1 VPAASS
7 SSASLD
13 SQLSPPTVGS
23 SQHSTV
29 SAPISSERDS
39 GAQRRRRAVRGGG
52 RGGGH
57 GECGRGV
64 GWSENEGNDAV
75 GCVDGVCGGEEEMV
89 LVMDVWA
96 QACDAYWVPLSKVLA
111 LTLSLHLSLNSLH
124 ASDATRS

>member
-1 VPAASS
+1 
-7 SSASLD
+7 
-13 SQLSPPTVGS
+13 
-23 SQHSTV
+23 
-29 SAPISSERDS
+29 
-39 GAQRRRRAVRGGG
+39 
-52 RGGGH
+52 
-57 GECGRGV
+57 V